1 MSDYFM
7 GTDGFIW
14 FVGVVEDRDDPD
26 YLGRVRV
33 RCLGYHTEI
42 KEQLPTEDLPWAT
55 VMAPT
60 TNPSMGGLGST
71 PPFLVEGSWVVGF
84 FRDSKEKQQP
94 IILGSL
100 PGFNAEAPDYLV
112 GFSDPKQIYPKILGE
127 PDTNRLAQGIA
138 AVYHPSLF
146 KRKAN
151 KLNCVPTA
159 TKPLM
164 DTIPGSMYSDHGGQE
179 VYQTITQSHVDA
191 YPPGEN
197 FKNAKPPVGTGEGY
211 LKTSDIGLT
220 MDGCG
225 HRPKYVVSTTF
236 KLENRP
242 SWSEPHPKSSGVSIY
257 PYNHVH
263 ESESG
268 HVHEI
273 DDTPG
278 NERLHTY
285 HKAGTF
291 EEIHPDGTR
300 VTKVVKDDYEIIMND
315 KNVLIN
321 GACNITING
330 NVRQLVKG
338 DYHLEVEGDYSQKIH
353 KNHYHKVGV
362 RGEDAGGGNLEQEI
376 IGNHAYNIEATQSGR
391 INKDVDTTING
402 KESRIVGKDSIL
414 QIKGDDQ
421 TLRGYTVLTDERL
434 IVQSKKDMSITCL
447 SGITSLK
454 AGDTLNMKSVN
465 AMVINSETSTIN
477 STAGTIY
484 TIMSGGGTPTS
495 TNKVDINPV

>member
-112 GFSDPKQIYPKILGE
+112 GFSDPKKIYPKILGE

-225 HRPKYVVSTTF
+225 HRPKYVVNTTF

-376 IGNHAYNIEATQSGR
+376 IGNHAYNIEASQSGR
-391 INKDVDTTING
+391 IHKDVDTTIDG

-414 QIKGDDQ
+414 NVKGDDQ

-477 STAGTIY
+477 TTAGTVY
-484 TIMSGGGTPTS
+484 TIQSGGGSPTA
-495 TNKVDINPV
+495 TNKVDINP

>member
-1 MSDYFM
+1 MSAK
-7 GTDGFIW
+7 T
-14 FVGVVEDRDDPD
+14 
-26 YLGRVRV
+26 
-33 RCLGYHTEI
+33 
-42 KEQLPTEDLPWAT
+42 KA
-55 VMAPT
+55 
-60 TNPSMGGLGST
+60 
-71 PPFLVEGSWVVGF
+71 
-84 FRDSKEKQQP
+84 
-94 IILGSL
+94 
-100 PGFNAEAPDYLV
+100 
-112 GFSDPKQIYPKILGE
+112 
-127 PDTNRLAQGIA
+127 
-138 AVYHPSLF
+138 
-146 KRKAN
+146 RKAN

-376 IGNHAYNIEATQSGR
+376 IGNHAYNIEASQSGR
-391 INKDVDTTING
+391 IHKDVDTGIDG

-414 QIKGDDQ
+414 NVKGNDQ

-465 AMVINSETSTIN
+465 AMDIKSGAKIEMI
-477 STAGTIY
+477 AGTI
-484 TIMSGGGTPTS
+484 IDLNSGNGSPTA
-495 TNKVDINPV
+495 TNRINLN